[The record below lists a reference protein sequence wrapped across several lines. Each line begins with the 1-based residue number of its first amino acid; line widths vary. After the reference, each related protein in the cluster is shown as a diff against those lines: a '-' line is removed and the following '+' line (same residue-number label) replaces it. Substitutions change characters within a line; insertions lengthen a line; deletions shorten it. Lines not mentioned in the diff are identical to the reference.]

1 MNIELPVQCKG
12 LKLTDREKIFC
23 WVIVELTKKM
33 KTVKWSQYALILHKR
48 DVNHI
53 LKKIEL
59 SGFKNLHSI
68 FNIGI
73 LNENTLSVSWK
84 KPIKMNLSG
93 PGAKRPDS
101 YIDQIE
107 DPEFFVMYAYLL
119 GRMVGDSNIFSD
131 EPKTLYTV
139 KQSTPVNVPIHYL
152 YKSYY
157 QDELYG
163 DE

>member
-1 MNIELPVQCKG
+1 MNIELPIQCKG

-23 WVIVELTKKM
+23 WVIIELTKKM
-33 KTVKWSQYALILHKR
+33 KTARWPEYALILHKR

-59 SGFKNLHSI
+59 SGFKNLHRI
-68 FNIGI
+68 FDLGI
-73 LNENTLSVSWK
+73 LNEHTLSVSWK
-84 KPIKMNLSG
+84 HPIKMNPSG
-93 PGAKRPDS
+93 PGSKRPVG
-101 YIDQIE
+101 YIDQLE

-131 EPKTLYTV
+131 EPRTLYTGAEAV
-139 KQSTPVNVPIHYL
+139 PVNVPIHYL

-157 QDELYG
+157 QDELYKN
-163 DE
+163 E